1 MYDNDERNNQS
12 LAEDN
17 SGDYDYSSFYDEPQR
32 DTSVGKIVAALLLL
46 FGVVGVLTFQYP
58 KLVNKVTGHK
68 YSVSAAESIPVDG
81 EMIAEGEEDMGDYF
95 YNEAGGEGE
104 GGGEE
109 NNGDGGEGEMIAEGG
124 EGGEN
129 NGEWNG
135 EENNGDNGEGG
146 GEDNGEWN
154 GEENNGDNG
163 EGGGEDNGEW
173 NGEENNGDNGE
184 WNGEENGEDA
194 INFDNGED
202 NSLMVSLGTSGRQH
216 PFLPHARA
224 KARVN
229 QVTDFDAVPF
239 EIIEPPTTYLVD
251 PAINK
256 LLEAKIT
263 GILYD
268 SASPSAVVVIDGVD
282 EFVKVGDKIFGYTIS
297 QITRDKVVI
306 SYGSNTFTASIG
318 QLFSQQEMTMGR
330 TVPNLEKKFSGSRR

>member
-12 LAEDN
+12 LAEEN
-17 SGDYDYSSFYDEPQR
+17 SCEDYYSSFYNEPQH

-46 FGVVGVLTFQYP
+46 FGVVSVLTFQYP

-81 EMIAEGEEDMGDYF
+81 EMIAEGEEENMGDYF
-95 YNEAGGEGE
+95 YNEAGGDENNGEENNGGDGEMLAE

-109 NNGDGGEGEMIAEGG
+109 NNGGE
-124 EGGEN
+124 
-129 NGEWNG
+129 GEWNG
-135 EENNGDNGEGG
+135 EENNGEENNGEGEENNG
-146 GEDNGEWN
+146 EENNGEENNGEDNGEWVE
-154 GEENNGDNG
+154 EEN
-163 EGGGEDNGEW
+163 
-173 NGEENNGDNGE
+173 
-184 WNGEENGEDA
+184 NGEDA
-194 INFDNGED
+194 INFENGED
-202 NSLMVSLGTSGRQH
+202 NSIMVSLGTSGRQH

-224 KARVN
+224 KAKAN
-229 QVTDFDAVPF
+229 QVSDFAAVPF
-239 EIIEPPTTYLVD
+239 EIIEPPTTYVAD
-251 PAINK
+251 PAITK

-330 TVPNLEKKFSGSRR
+330 AVPNLEKKFSGSRR